1 VEMSSKDL
9 MQLNNKLDKII
20 DTNNKAYN
28 ILGDRINS
36 VKDIVIQLEEHQRAI
51 NGSIIRLQEEANN
64 RSSVCSVKISNL
76 ERMASDNKGNIIK
89 FQGMAIGLT
98 LIVTLI
104 GVALGA
110 KNLGLW

>member
-1 VEMSSKDL
+1 
-9 MQLNNKLDKII
+9 MQLNDKLDKII

-51 NGSIIRLQEEANN
+51 NGSIVRLQQEATV
-64 RSSVCSVKISNL
+64 RSNGCADRIFKI
-76 ERMASDNKGNIIK
+76 ERMAADNKGSIIK
-89 FQGMAIGLT
+89 FQGIAIGLT
-98 LIVTLI
+98 LLVTFI
-104 GVALGA
+104 GIALGV